1 MCLATYKIFNTQK
14 WKLGQDINSILSGQ
28 SSGVL
33 EENPRI
39 IVSTGVCR
47 IARYHFMSV
56 EEIHTA
62 VEQTEPTPRRRRL
75 GLIWYK

>member
-39 IVSTGVCR
+39 IVSTGF
-47 IARYHFMSV
+47 A
-56 EEIHTA
+56 
-62 VEQTEPTPRRRRL
+62 
-75 GLIWYK
+75 GLQGIILCLLNKYILRSSKQSQDKGTDGGTSEVGV